1 VKRSKWLV
9 VVLALGLI
17 AVGCGKSS
25 KSSTGTNNGST
36 TTAAASAAKCT
47 GALQS
52 TEVGVTDKE
61 ITIQVMADTGSPLA
75 PGLFQGNVDAV
86 NAFAKYWNANGGV
99 GCRQVKV
106 VNWDSKLSADE
117 SKNGLINACANAIAM
132 VGDNSLFNPD
142 VSAMEGC
149 KDKAGAATG
158 VPDLAGLANDI
169 HEQCS
174 KLVYTVQAVSYD
186 CSNGVPTGVQT
197 LKGMT
202 GVTKWYQDNVS
213 KGTPLHGLFMVPAD
227 LPTTVQS
234 ATYLIAALE
243 KSGVAFDDKLKVSG
257 RDQQSQYTPRVQA
270 LKQHAGNFVY
280 DGSNDRAMI
289 NMRKEAKA
297 QGVDAQVKIWA
308 CSLACYTKAFAESGG
323 ADVDGTYAWMQ
334 FLPFEEKASNPE
346 LARYID
352 AVGADKVDSFGAQG
366 WQSAVLFKTAVDK
379 IVADQGPNAI
389 TRANLLKTLSGITDF
404 TANGWAGK
412 KDLKGFGPC
421 FVIIQLKGGKWNRV
435 YPTQAGTFD
444 CNDSNVATVR
454 LDPVV
459 EAAKIK

>member
-1 VKRSKWLV
+1 MKRSKWLV

-174 KLVYTVQAVSYD
+174 KLVFTVQAVSYD

-213 KGTPLHGLFMVPAD
+213 
-227 LPTTVQS
+227 
-234 ATYLIAALE
+234 
-243 KSGVAFDDKLKVSG
+243 
-257 RDQQSQYTPRVQA
+257 
-270 LKQHAGNFVY
+270 
-280 DGSNDRAMI
+280 
-289 NMRKEAKA
+289 
-297 QGVDAQVKIWA
+297 
-308 CSLACYTKAFAESGG
+308 
-323 ADVDGTYAWMQ
+323 
-334 FLPFEEKASNPE
+334 
-346 LARYID
+346 
-352 AVGADKVDSFGAQG
+352 
-366 WQSAVLFKTAVDK
+366 
-379 IVADQGPNAI
+379 
-389 TRANLLKTLSGITDF
+389 
-404 TANGWAGK
+404 
-412 KDLKGFGPC
+412 
-421 FVIIQLKGGKWNRV
+421 
-435 YPTQAGTFD
+435 
-444 CNDSNVATVR
+444 
-454 LDPVV
+454 
-459 EAAKIK
+459 